1 MPLVSRF
8 VDWIVRWRWP
18 LLGLGLL
25 IAALAWLPAG
35 RLKFDETIE
44 TMFSPRDPLL
54 VPFRQLKRTFGG
66 DEVVLAAYTDPQ
78 LMTPAGLARVERLR
92 AKLAATPGVQA
103 ALSLGSTPAGAAIVE
118 PGPLSQA
125 LVGLFEGYLIG
136 PDRQTTAV
144 LCVLQ
149 PKHVARTSRRETIDA
164 LRRIV
169 EAHAPDSGVL
179 AGEPV
184 MIADGFR
191 YLERDGRILATTS
204 TVLLSLTILLCFRSV
219 RWVLIPLALVQWTIL
234 VNEALLSA
242 SGAQLTMVSSML
254 DAVITVV
261 GIATVMH
268 VIVRYREQRTHGRP
282 PDESM
287 RTVGAALAAPVFW
300 AIATDAMG
308 FGSLLITSVGPVQDF
323 GLMMALGS
331 LLVLP
336 AVVLL
341 VPGLGLAGRL
351 DADPKPAWGEHWLE
365 AGLRKLVAW
374 VHHHPLPVAVVTVIL
389 AGGASLGVIWLRVE
403 TDFTKNFRAA
413 SPIVRS
419 YDFVETRL
427 GGAGIWDVIVP
438 APERLDQAFINKLA
452 RLEDRLRNEVVL
464 IDAAGGKTHGLTK
477 VLGLPDV
484 LGVIPALP
492 LGRVAAA
499 LPVETRLKMVEAQLP
514 EVVRSLRGR
523 DPEQNGQGYVRI
535 MLRARERQ
543 TAENKQ
549 RLIAE
554 VTRIAREEFPQ
565 AQVTGIFV
573 LLASLIGS
581 LVRDQWL
588 TFLVAMLG
596 IGMML
601 LVALRSPRLAA
612 IALVP
617 NVLPT
622 LMVTG
627 LLGWLGLALNMGA
640 AMIAAVSMGMSVDSA
655 IHYLRDYLEL
665 RRKERPVR
673 AALEAAHE
681 SAGRA
686 MVFSTLALIVGFSA
700 LARSEFIPTIY
711 FGVLVSLTML
721 GGLVGNLVVLPL
733 LLTVVEDRAVPPPA
747 GMRRAQG

>member
-1 MPLVSRF
+1 MTLVQIF
-8 VDWIVRWRWP
+8 ADFIVRWRWP
-18 LLGLGLL
+18 LLGLGIL
-25 IAALAWLPAG
+25 IGALAWLPAD
-35 RLKFDETIE
+35 RLKFDESIE
-44 TMFSPRDPLL
+44 TMFSQRDPLL
-54 VPFRQLKRTFGG
+54 GPFRQLKRTFGG

-78 LMTPAGLARVERLR
+78 LMTPAGLARVETLR
-92 AKLAATPGVQA
+92 KELAATPGVQA
-103 ALSLGSTPAGAAIVE
+103 ALSLGSTPAGAAIVT

-125 LVGLFEGYLIG
+125 LVNLFEGYLIG
-136 PDRQTTAV
+136 PDKQTTAV

-149 PKHVARTSRRETIDA
+149 PKHVAQTSRRGTIDA
-164 LRRIV
+164 LRRAV
-169 EAHAPDSGVL
+169 EAHAPESGML

-191 YLERDGRILATTS
+191 YLERDGKILATTS

-268 VIVRYREQRTHGRP
+268 VIVRYREVRERGKP
-282 PDESM
+282 PERGM
-287 RTVGAALAAPVFW
+287 RMVGASLASPVFW
-300 AIATDAMG
+300 ALATDAMG
-308 FGSLLITSVGPVQDF
+308 FGSLLVTSVGPVQDF

-331 LLVLP
+331 LLVMP
-336 AVVLL
+336 AVILL
-341 VPGLGLAGRL
+341 VPGLGLAGKF

-365 AGLRKLVAW
+365 AGLRKLVGW
-374 VHHHPLPVAVVTVIL
+374 VHHHPWPVALVTLGL
-389 AGGASLGVIWLRVE
+389 AGVFSLGILWIKVE
-403 TDFTKNFRAA
+403 TDFTKNFRAG

-427 GGAGIWDVIVP
+427 GGAGIWDIIVP
-438 APERLDQAFINKLA
+438 APAQLDPAFIDKLA
-452 RLEDRLRNEVVL
+452 KLEQRLRTEVVL
-464 IDAAGGKTHGLTK
+464 ADAAGQKSPGLTK

-484 LGVIPALP
+484 LAVIPALP
-492 LGRVAAA
+492 GGVFAAA
-499 LPVETRLKMVEAQLP
+499 LPVETKVTMVEAQLP

-523 DPEQNGQGYVRI
+523 DPEQNNQTYARI

-549 RLIAE
+549 QLIDD

-573 LLASLIGS
+573 LLASLIDS

-588 TFLVAMLG
+588 TFLVAATG
-596 IGMML
+596 IGIML
-601 LVALRSPRLAA
+601 LIALRSPRLAV

-617 NVLPT
+617 NVFPT

-627 LLGWLGLALNMGA
+627 LLGWLGLKLNMGA
-640 AMIAAVSMGMSVDSA
+640 AMIAAVSMGMSIDSA

-665 RRKERPVR
+665 RRREQPVR
-673 AALEAAHE
+673 AALEAAHD

-686 MVFSTLALIVGFSA
+686 MVFSTLALVVGFSA

-733 LLTVVEDRAVPPPA
+733 LLTVVDGRESTAAAETSSR
-747 GMRRAQG
+747 G

>member
-1 MPLVSRF
+1 MTF
-8 VDWIVRWRWP
+8 VQIFADLIVRFRWP

-25 IAALAWLPAG
+25 IAAAAWLPAE

-44 TMFSPRDPLL
+44 TMFSHHDPLL
-54 VPFRQLKRTFGG
+54 GPFRQLKRTFGG

-78 LMTPAGLARVERLR
+78 LMTPAGLERVEKLR
-92 AKLAATPGVQA
+92 KELAATPGVQA
-103 ALSLGSTPAGAAIVE
+103 ALSLGSTPAGAAIVT

-125 LVGLFEGYLIG
+125 LVNLFEGYLIG
-136 PDRQTTAV
+136 PDKQTTAV

-149 PKHVARTSRRETIDA
+149 PKQVAKTSRRGTIDA
-164 LRRIV
+164 LRRTV

-191 YLERDGRILATTS
+191 YLERDGKILATTS
-204 TVLLSLTILLCFRSV
+204 TVLLSLTILFCFRSV

-268 VIVRYREQRTHGRP
+268 VIVRYREVRERGKP
-282 PDESM
+282 PERAM
-287 RTVGAALAAPVFW
+287 RMVGASLASPVFW

-308 FGSLLITSVGPVQDF
+308 FGSLLVTSVGPVQDF

-331 LLVLP
+331 LLVMP
-336 AVVLL
+336 AVILL
-341 VPGLGLAGRL
+341 VPGLGLAGKL
-351 DADPKPAWGEHWLE
+351 DADPKPAWGEHWLD
-365 AGLRKLVAW
+365 AGLRKLVGW
-374 VHHHPLPVAVVTVIL
+374 VHHHPWPVALTTLGLTALFSIGIL
-389 AGGASLGVIWLRVE
+389 WLGVE
-403 TDFTKNFRAA
+403 TDFTKNFRAG

-438 APERLDQAFINKLA
+438 APRQLDQAFLDKLA
-452 RLEDRLRNEVVL
+452 RLEQRLRSDVVL
-464 IDAAGGKTHGLTK
+464 TDAAGQKSPGLTK

-484 LGVIPALP
+484 LAVIPALP
-492 LGRVAAA
+492 GGVFAAA
-499 LPVETRLKMVEAQLP
+499 LPVEPKVKMVEAQLP

-523 DPEQNGQGYVRI
+523 DPDDGQNYVRI

-549 RLIAE
+549 QLIAD

-573 LLASLIGS
+573 LLASLIDS

-588 TFLVAMLG
+588 TFLVATTG
-596 IGMML
+596 IGIML
-601 LVALRSPRLAA
+601 LIALRSFRLTV

-617 NVLPT
+617 NVFPT

-627 LLGWLGLALNMGA
+627 LLGWLGLKLNMGA

-655 IHYLRDYLEL
+655 IHYLQDYLEL

-686 MVFSTLALIVGFSA
+686 MVFSTLALVVGFSA
-700 LARSEFIPTIY
+700 LAMSEFIPTIY

-721 GGLVGNLVVLPL
+721 GGLAGNLVVLPL
-733 LLTVVEDRAVPPPA
+733 LLTIVDGRGAAEQR
-747 GMRRAQG
+747 GK

>member
-1 MPLVSRF
+1 
-8 VDWIVRWRWP
+8 
-18 LLGLGLL
+18 
-25 IAALAWLPAG
+25 
-35 RLKFDETIE
+35 
-44 TMFSPRDPLL
+44 
-54 VPFRQLKRTFGG
+54 
-66 DEVVLAAYTDPQ
+66 
-78 LMTPAGLARVERLR
+78 
-92 AKLAATPGVQA
+92 
-103 ALSLGSTPAGAAIVE
+103 
-118 PGPLSQA
+118 
-125 LVGLFEGYLIG
+125 
-136 PDRQTTAV
+136 
-144 LCVLQ
+144 
-149 PKHVARTSRRETIDA
+149 
-164 LRRIV
+164 
-169 EAHAPDSGVL
+169 
-179 AGEPV
+179 
-184 MIADGFR
+184 
-191 YLERDGRILATTS
+191 
-204 TVLLSLTILLCFRSV
+204 
-219 RWVLIPLALVQWTIL
+219 VLIPLAIVQWTIL
-234 VNEALLSA
+234 VNKALLSA

-254 DAVITVV
+254 NAVITVV

-268 VIVRYREQRTHGRP
+268 VIVRYREQRTLGQSPH
-282 PDESM
+282 ESL
-287 RTVGAALAAPVFW
+287 RTVAAALAAPVFW

-308 FGSLLITSVGPVQDF
+308 FGSLLVTSVGPVQDF

-336 AVVLL
+336 AVILL
-341 VPGLGLAGRL
+341 VPGLALAGRF
-351 DADPKPAWGEHWLE
+351 DADPRPAWGEHRLE
-365 AGLRKLVAW
+365 AGLRRLVAW
-374 VHHHPLPVAVVTVIL
+374 VHHHPWPVALVTLGL
-389 AGGASLGVIWLRVE
+389 AGATSLGVIWLRVE

-427 GGAGIWDVIVP
+427 GGAGIWDVVVP
-438 APERLDQAFINKLA
+438 APDALDQRFIDQLA
-452 RLEDRLRNEVVL
+452 RLERRLRNEVVL
-464 IDAAGGKTHGLTK
+464 ADAAGARTAGLTK

-484 LGVIPALP
+484 LAVIPALP
-492 LGRVAAA
+492 LGSVAAA

-523 DPEQNGQGYVRI
+523 DPENGQGYVRI

-549 RLIAE
+549 QLIAE

-588 TFLVAMLG
+588 TFLVAMAG
-596 IGMML
+596 IGTML
-601 LVALRSPRLAA
+601 LVALRKPRLAA

-627 LLGWLGLALNMGA
+627 LLGWLGLKLNMGA

-655 IHYLRDYLEL
+655 IHYLQDYLAL
-665 RRKERPVR
+665 RRKERPLR

-681 SAGRA
+681 TAGRA

-721 GGLVGNLVVLPL
+721 GGLAGNLVVLPL
-733 LLTVVEDRAVPPPA
+733 LLTLVEGRPA
-747 GMRRAQG
+747 KPRPDAPNSIS